1 MDYWLS
7 IEVFDGRFPAAS
19 WRRAHGEWLTEAAI
33 TNGAV
38 QWEWHE
44 HRWGVVLEL
53 EFTNETRRDEFREL
67 PTVTAALDAVPDPV
81 NGLLIYPGRGGGA
94 GAVVPRRPRPTPMA
108 GAAACPEPEEEL
120 ELQLAASSLD
130 ASPDSDRVPPVDA

>member
-7 IEVFDGRFPAAS
+7 IEVFDGEFPATS

-53 EFTNETRRDEFREL
+53 EFSDETRRDTFRTL

-94 GAVVPRRPRPTPMA
+94 GAVVPCRPRPTPMA
-108 GAAACPEPEEEL
+108 GAAARPEPEEEY
-120 ELQLAASSLD
+120 ELQLAAST
-130 ASPDSDRVPPVDA
+130 VDAVPEPGRVHPMGA